1 MKQLKNKVSTFIS
14 SLRPLMIAAACALV
28 LFANATPA
36 FAFGGSSSSPE
47 KGLEQL
53 DSVQEKS
60 EAAISQPVSN
70 NEDNRMGS
78 VIKNSKEG
86 LNGVQGAANKKDMVS
101 KREADGTTIESN
113 IEEVLD
119 EVTP

>member
-1 MKQLKNKVSTFIS
+1 MKQLKSKVSAFVAR
-14 SLRPLMIAAACALV
+14 LRPFMVAAACALV

-36 FAFGGSSSSPE
+36 LAFGGSSSSPD

-53 DSVQEKS
+53 DGVQEKS
-60 EAAISQPVSN
+60 EAAIS
-70 NEDNRMGS
+70 NEGKNGTRN

-86 LNGVQGAANKKDMVS
+86 LNGVQGAANKKDMIS
-101 KREADGTTIESN
+101 PEDASTNTIEGN
-113 IEEVLD
+113 IEDALE